1 MIDLTPIFQAIIA
14 LLAALVTYKLVP
26 WLKSKMTDSQYK
38 QLRVAAEI
46 AVYAAEQIYGA
57 GNGNQKLEYALRL
70 LERQGFTFN
79 EEMLRAA
86 IEDAVYKQVPKFKN
100 LESGFRNE
108 LLDNRA
114 PFEQDDTGEEELADP
129 DWDETK

>member
-57 GNGNQKLEYALRL
+57 GNGNQKLEYAMRI
-70 LERQGFTFN
+70 LERRGFTFDA
-79 EEMLRAA
+79 EMLRAA

-100 LESGFRNE
+100 LDSGFRAE
-108 LLDNRA
+108 LMRE
-114 PFEQDDTGEEELADP
+114 PEPEEEPEELADP